1 MATGH
6 PEVGE
11 EGEDA
16 GDYIESP
23 YSKRSFQDYQDNIY
37 SIKNSLYGMRGT
49 ENVSTPAAGSIMA
62 FMKQHYPEYEALNN
76 ALNAAIS
83 SLETAKNSGVA
94 FIDNPAHA
102 QVKTCIDAVQE
113 LDDQLN
119 LAATWCARN
128 IMVK

>member
-1 MATGH
+1 
-6 PEVGE
+6 
-11 EGEDA
+11 
-16 GDYIESP
+16 
-23 YSKRSFQDYQDNIY
+23 
-37 SIKNSLYGMRGT
+37 MRGT